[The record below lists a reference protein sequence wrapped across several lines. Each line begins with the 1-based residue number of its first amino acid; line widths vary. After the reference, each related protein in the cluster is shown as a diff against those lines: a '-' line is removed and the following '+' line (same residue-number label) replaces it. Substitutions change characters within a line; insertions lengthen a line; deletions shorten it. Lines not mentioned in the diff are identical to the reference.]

1 MKKKRKEESF
11 QWAQEEIYS
20 ASYSGLEG
28 QPKARLAQYR
38 ENPFP
43 HQVRIKDEP
52 QVWWLCFDVLDL
64 GISEVTGCQV
74 PSFPATWFL
83 ICC

>member
-1 MKKKRKEESF
+1 MALILDFSSSSYLPVSKYRFQKRKEDSL

-28 QPKARLAQYR
+28 QPKARLTQYR

-52 QVWWLCFDVLDL
+52 QV
-64 GISEVTGCQV
+64 
-74 PSFPATWFL
+74 
-83 ICC
+83 